1 MVTPAQ
7 DLARRVD
14 EVTGQASPGRSLRRG
29 SLRFLRTAALPVG
42 IQGPTAGVIIGP
54 AIIAGL
60 VGEPGALAQILALV
74 AMGSIQEWRPEG
86 GGGLART
93 RRHHC

>member
-54 AIIAGL
+54 ATPCSRSCLPPASAHRAPSGWWK
-60 VGEPGALAQILALV
+60 VSGSPLA
-74 AMGSIQEWRPEG
+74 SF
-86 GGGLART
+86 
-93 RRHHC
+93 RHPF